1 MNPTR
6 SRRTRTTLVAA
17 GTLVLLL
24 PASAARAAAPTVVTG
39 GTTTVRPTGAAYR
52 TLTRAGVRVRSVGDT
67 RARGSRFLLPV
78 TGGLRGGVTVLEH
91 GPTDGLLLQRADDVV
106 RLTGLRVRLGRSAR
120 VTGRIDGGAAST
132 LFVMKASGLAG
143 TAASGKATRRKVTW
157 RLTARAARTL
167 RGELGVRGLRAGTF
181 ASASL
186 TALLQKPGAPAAPGA
201 PAPGP
206 TAPAPG
212 GPSSRVVAGTA
223 GWGVK
228 TSFRNYVGSASGGAS
243 GRIEVSEGATRVPDG
258 TFGFGAGTGTVDR
271 ATGALDVAF
280 RGTVYF
286 EKHGAGESAA
296 LRLWVRNPR
305 VVFDGAVAMLR
316 ADVSSKDSATAT
328 VVDYP
333 DVALAQL
340 DVTKGSR
347 TATDTTVTWAAI
359 PTTLTEAGAP
369 AFAGF
374 YGAGT
379 ELDPISFSVAT
390 G

>member
-1 MNPTR
+1 MNRTR
-6 SRRTRTTLVAA
+6 SRRARPTLVAA
-17 GTLVLLL
+17 GTLALLL
-24 PASAARAAAPTVVTG
+24 PASAAQAAAPTVVTG
-39 GTTTVRPTGAAYR
+39 GTTIVRPTGAAYR
-52 TLTRAGVRVRSVGDT
+52 TLTRAGVRVRSLGDT

-91 GPTDGLLLQRADDVV
+91 GATDGLLLQRADDVV
-106 RLTGLRVRLGRSAR
+106 RLTGLRLRLGRAAR

-132 LFVMKASGLAG
+132 LFLMKASGLTG

-206 TAPAPG
+206 ATPAPG
-212 GPSSRVVAGTA
+212 GPSPRVVAGTA

-228 TSFRNYVGSASGGAS
+228 TSFRNYVGSASGGAT
-243 GRIEVSEGATRVPDG
+243 GKIEVSEGATRVPDG
-258 TFGFGAGTGTVDR
+258 TFGFGAGAGTVDR
-271 ATGALDVAF
+271 ATGGLGVAF

-305 VVFDGAVAMLR
+305 VVFDGSAAMLH
-316 ADVSSKDSATAT
+316 ADVSSKDSATAR

-347 TATDTTVTWAAI
+347 TTTDTTVTWTAI
-359 PTTLTEAGAP
+359 PATLTEAGAP

-379 ELDPISFSVAT
+379 ELDPISFSVST